1 MIFVIRSIEGH
12 FITLQTGCLLL
23 KVVFYISQVYYI
35 VSPNYTIFYAGES
48 FNLRSILGDVMG

>member
-1 MIFVIRSIEGH
+1 MFDAIRSIERY

-48 FNLRSILGDVMG
+48 FILRSILAGVMG